1 MSIEKARKSAKFL
14 ASIQMNPAHGIS
26 ELAQILYELTEV
38 LEDMSAKIDRL
49 AEAKESHSAA
59 RDGAG

>member
-14 ASIQMNPAHGIS
+14 ASIQMNPSHGIS

-49 AEAKESHSAA
+49 AETQALPK
-59 RDGAG
+59 